1 MAASPPVSLPER
13 DGQAAGAYAWFVFLV
28 IAALGFTDWVV
39 RQIVV
44 GIFPLLQADWSLSDS
59 EIGALSAV
67 VPLMVGVMM
76 MPVALLVDRWS
87 RVKTIFLMA
96 LLWSLAMIA
105 CGIAANYEQLL
116 LARAFIGLGEAAY
129 GPAGFALLA
138 WYFPMRMR
146 STVIGG
152 VLVVCSLGNVLG
164 VGMGGTLAE
173 QWGWRDVFL
182 AIGVVSLLV
191 SFAALAIRDYP
202 TPALPPRPAE
212 GGRARQNA
220 AALLGSPTVVLTCL
234 GSASLLFV
242 MSALVTWLPSLL
254 FRDYGMT
261 AAEAARTG
269 GLGVGFT
276 AIGAVVWAQL
286 ADRWGQV
293 RTQGRLFVPA
303 IGAMGSV
310 ALLCCALLLM
320 QPGSLQLAVVVG
332 VFFFTAAVMGPV
344 NTVVMD
350 VVDPGL
356 RATATALV
364 GVAQN
369 LLGLAAGPLVVGWLS
384 ARVGLAPALLV
395 LPVAA
400 ACSCVFFLLASR
412 RYPREQ
418 RVHPV
423 HPA

>member
-1 MAASPPVSLPER
+1 MAALPPASLSEQ
-13 DGQAAGAYAWFVFLV
+13 DGQQAGVYAWFVFLV

-44 GIFPLLQADWSLSDS
+44 GIFPVLQADWRLTDS

-87 RVKTIFLMA
+87 RVKTIFCMA

-105 CGIAANYEQLL
+105 CGIAASYEQLL

-152 VLVVCSLGNVLG
+152 VLVACSLGNVLG

-173 QWGWRDVFL
+173 QWGWRDVFI
-182 AIGVVSLLV
+182 AVGAVSLLV
-191 SFAALAIRDYP
+191 SFAALGIRDYP
-202 TPALPPRPAE
+202 TPALPPTPAE
-212 GGRARQNA
+212 GGRARQIA
-220 AALLGSPTVVLTCL
+220 VALLGSPTVVLTCL

-261 AAEAARTG
+261 AAEAAKTG
-269 GLGVGFT
+269 GLGVGLT
-276 AIGAVVWAQL
+276 AVGAVVWAQI
-286 ADRWGQV
+286 ADRWGLV
-293 RTQGRLFVPA
+293 RLQGRLFVPA
-303 IGAMGSV
+303 IGAAGSTL
-310 ALLCCALLLM
+310 LLCCAFLLM
-320 QPGSLQLAVVVG
+320 QPDTLQLVVVIG

-350 VVDPGL
+350 VVEPGL

-369 LLGLAAGPLVVGWLS
+369 LIGLAAGPLVVGWLS
-384 ARVGLAPALLV
+384 GSVGLASALLV
-395 LPVAA
+395 LPLAA
-400 ACSCVFFLLASR
+400 TCSATFFLLASR
-412 RYPREQ
+412 HYARERTTPLIQ
-418 RVHPV
+418 GV
-423 HPA
+423 

>member
-1 MAASPPVSLPER
+1 MPPAGLPGR
-13 DGQAAGAYAWFVFLV
+13 DGQEVGAYAWFVFVV

-39 RQIVV
+39 RQIVI
-44 GIFPLLQADWSLSDS
+44 GIFPLLQADWRLTDS
-59 EIGALSAV
+59 EIGALAAV
-67 VPLMVGVMM
+67 VPLMVGAMM

-96 LLWSLAMIA
+96 LVWSLAMIA

-152 VLVVCSLGNVLG
+152 VLVACALGNVLG
-164 VGMGGTLAE
+164 VSMGGALAE
-173 QWGWRDVFL
+173 RWGWREVFL
-182 AIGVVSLLV
+182 AVGVLSLLV
-191 SFAALAIRDYP
+191 SFAALGIRDYP
-202 TPALPPRPAE
+202 TPALPSRPA
-212 GGRARQNA
+212 GRGRARQIA

-254 FRDYGMT
+254 FRDHGMT

-269 GLGVGFT
+269 GLGVGLT
-276 AIGAVVWAQL
+276 AIGALIWAQA
-286 ADRWGQV
+286 ADRWGIV
-293 RTQGRLFVPA
+293 RPQGRLFVPA
-303 IGAMGSV
+303 IGAVGSV
-310 ALLCCALLLM
+310 LLLCCALLLM
-320 QPGSLQLAVVVG
+320 QPGGMQLALLIG

-350 VVDPGL
+350 VVEPGL

-384 ARVGLAPALLV
+384 GRSGLAAALLV

-400 ACSCVFFLLASR
+400 LCSCGLFLLAGR
-412 RYPREQ
+412 HYVREQ
-418 RVHPV
+418 
-423 HPA
+423 PARQLRDM